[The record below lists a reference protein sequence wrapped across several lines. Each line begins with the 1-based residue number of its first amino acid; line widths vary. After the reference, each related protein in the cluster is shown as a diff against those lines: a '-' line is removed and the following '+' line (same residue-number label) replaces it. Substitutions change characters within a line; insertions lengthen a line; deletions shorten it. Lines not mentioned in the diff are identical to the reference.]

1 MTGQDIDLINELNVY
16 TGLDSFNSSVL
27 EKELNRCGELGANV
41 EKIKAL
47 GFNAL
52 QLTEI
57 RKGLEDE
64 KVDVNKY
71 LNPKLS
77 WVDMEEMRLEMTQGI
92 DMSMYRQQG
101 FDSQQLFQIR
111 KGISEGIDVSI
122 YAKKVYLSGQMRE
135 LRKGLEKGNDVP
147 IIFFQD
153 PAFDA
158 LQMREIRKG
167 LQAGIDI
174 SGYAKIDISHMKM
187 RAIRESAE
195 DGLFFDEAEITR
207 YTAAILNELH
217 QAYLDKVEISS
228 YVKRRY
234 DADQIEQIRLSLKE
248 NIDIQRYISIEMR
261 GDAIKEIRLGL
272 EEGLD
277 VGRYADA
284 AYGWQQMYEMRTGLE
299 HQIDISPYCKVLYRA
314 DQMREIRLGLEAG
327 LDISKYSSMMYTAR
341 DMRRIRE
348 RLLSGDIQKASV
360 ESGIEGS
367 VLDRTGGISDQTVL
381 LSSMLSNRDDYVS
394 ISDNKMKCWMKLPAR
409 SDGIAYTEDIVLT
422 FLFKIKVRY
431 GLDKEQIK
439 KMIASAEHELKF
451 LVASGKEPVNGNDGY
466 YEYFFDTERETAFS
480 IDKDGGIDF
489 SNVDLMQQIHVG
501 DKIALYHK
509 ATRGTDGFNIFGEIS
524 KATNGKEIPILKG
537 EGFMI
542 MNDRVTYVAKYTGA
556 ISMDDG
562 AVNIKKIMIVP
573 EVRITDKK
581 IVYDGV
587 VYVKGDVNSGS
598 EIKATGDI
606 IIGGHMESSHVES
619 NCNVIIAGGATCP
632 IRGKI
637 LAGGNVTAKF
647 FDGVEI
653 EGKNISSNYFINC
666 TIRARGFIT
675 TYGRQGMIY
684 GGSAQSLEG
693 IISASIG
700 NKSGAKTLI
709 TLGVSGAILAEY
721 NTLQKQISREAEEL
735 KTLAKEKERLQEF
748 GGSVD
753 RQTMQWKIKINAA
766 VASKEIIIKR
776 LLEQKSKMDG
786 EIEKGSQA
794 KATVTEMVYA
804 GTTFIIDGLAY
815 KVTEDRKT
823 IDKIVFRTDA
833 KKEKVIIL

>member
-1 MTGQDIDLINELNVY
+1 MTGQEIELINELNEY
-16 TGLDSFNSSVL
+16 SGLDSFNSSVY
-27 EKELNRCGELGANV
+27 EKELKLCGELGANV
-41 EKIKAL
+41 EKLKTY
-47 GFNAL
+47 GFNSL

-57 RKGLEDE
+57 RKGLQDE
-64 KVDVNKY
+64 NVDVNRY
-71 LNPKLS
+71 LDPKLS
-77 WVDMEEMRLEMTQGI
+77 WADMEEMRLEMSQRI
-92 DMSMYRQQG
+92 DMSLYRQQG
-101 FDSQQLFQIR
+101 FDNQQLFQIR
-111 KGISEGIDVSI
+111 KGISDGIDVSI
-122 YAKKVYLSGQMRE
+122 YAKKEYLSDQMRE
-135 LRKGLEKGNDVP
+135 LRKGLTKGNEVP
-147 IIFFQD
+147 IIFYQD
-153 PAFDA
+153 PVFDA

-174 SGYAKIDISHMKM
+174 SGYAKVDMPHMKM

-195 DGLFFDEAEITR
+195 DGLFFDETEIGR

-217 QAYLDKVEISS
+217 QAYLDKVEING

-234 DADQIEQIRLSLKE
+234 DADQIEQIRLCLKE

-284 AYGWQQMYEMRTGLE
+284 AYGWQQMYEMRIGLE

-348 RLLSGDIQKASV
+348 KLLSGEIQITSV
-360 ESGIEGS
+360 ESGIEGC
-367 VLDRTGGISDQTVL
+367 VLDRTGGVSDQTVL
-381 LSSMLSNRDDYVS
+381 LSSMLTNRDDYVS
-394 ISDNKMKCWMKLPAR
+394 ISENKMKCWMKLPAR
-409 SDGIAYTEDIVLT
+409 RDGISYTEEVILT
-422 FLFKIKVRY
+422 FLVKIKIRY
-431 GLDKEQIK
+431 GINKEQIK
-439 KMIASAEHELKF
+439 KMIVSAEHDLKF
-451 LVASGKEPVNGNDGY
+451 LVASGKEAVDGEDGR
-466 YEYFFDTERETAFS
+466 YEYFFDTERENVFS
-480 IDKDGGIDF
+480 FDKDGGIDF
-489 SNVDLMQQIHVG
+489 SNVDMMQQVHVG
-501 DKIALYHK
+501 DKVALYHK
-509 ATRGTDGFNIFGEIS
+509 ATRGVDGYNVFGEVL
-524 KATNGKEIPILKG
+524 KARNGKEIPILKG

-573 EVRITDKK
+573 EVKITDKK

-598 EIKATGDI
+598 EIKATGDV

-632 IRGKI
+632 IKGEI
-637 LAGGNVTAKF
+637 LAGGDVTAKF
-647 FDGVEI
+647 FDGVVI
-653 EGKNISSNYFINC
+653 EGRNISSNYFINC
-666 TIRARGFIT
+666 TIRSRGFIK
-675 TYGRQGMIY
+675 TYGRQGIIY

-693 IISASIG
+693 ITSASIG
-700 NKSGAKTLI
+700 NKTGAKTLI
-709 TLGVSGAILAEY
+709 TLGVSGTILAEY
-721 NTLQKQISREAEEL
+721 NALQKQISREAEEL

-748 GGSVD
+748 GGSLD

-833 KKEKVIIL
+833 KKEKIIVF